1 MPIYEY
7 RCEGCGHELEV
18 IQKMSEAVLRDCPEC
33 GEPQL
38 KKLVSAAGFQLKGTG
53 WYATDFKD
61 NGKGKD
67 NSKGKGKDNGKGKQK
82 SEAPAKSEPKTGG
95 GGCAH

>member
-33 GEPQL
+33 GEPRL
-38 KKLVSAAGFQLKGTG
+38 KKLVSAAGFKLKGTG

-61 NGKGKD
+61 SGKK
-67 NSKGKGKDNGKGKQK
+67 KQK

-95 GGCAH
+95 CGGGCAH